1 MGEMMKTLLTLALL
15 TLSVTTQAYYSP
27 FHDVS
32 EEICPGMKELK
43 NEDVLL
49 CTGNAGASE
58 IFVVSTKD
66 SIELKALPAIVEFQ
80 DAVELNI
87 WPDDSTSMMYM
98 FSSIL
103 RNESGKKIGYRVFH
117 AYHNSEMESTI
128 KLETRY
134 NLEGKLVSIK
144 IH

>member
-1 MGEMMKTLLTLALL
+1 MKTLIVLALL
-15 TLSVTTQAYYSP
+15 ALSAATQAYYSP
-27 FHDVS
+27 FHDVT
-32 EEICPGMKELK
+32 EEDCPEIKELR
-43 NEDVLL
+43 NEDVAL
-49 CTGNAGASE
+49 CTGNAGANE
-58 IFVVSTKD
+58 IFAASAKN
-66 SIELKALPAIVEFQ
+66 SIELKTLPAIVEFYNV
-80 DAVELNI
+80 VELNI

-103 RNESGKKIGYRVFH
+103 RTLSGKKIGYRVFH

-144 IH
+144 IHQ

>member
-1 MGEMMKTLLTLALL
+1 MKTLLVLALL
-15 TLSVTTQAYYSP
+15 TLSATTQAYYSQ
-27 FHDVS
+27 FQDVT

-49 CTGNAGASE
+49 CMDNAGASE
-58 IFVVSTKD
+58 IFAVSSKN
-66 SIELKALPAIVEFQ
+66 SLKLDKLPEIVEFYNV
-80 DAVELNI
+80 VELNI

-103 RNESGKKIGYRVFH
+103 RTEAGKKIGYRVFH
-117 AYHNSEMESTI
+117 AYHNSEMESVI

-134 NLEGKLVSIK
+134 NLEGKLVSIE